1 MLCHGLWKYLNTE
14 LAVHRKQSM
23 PGQIPF
29 KDATF
34 ETVMATVHAWAPG
47 KQEEHPPSSSLI

>member
-47 KQEEHPPSSSLI
+47 KQEEHPLLVR